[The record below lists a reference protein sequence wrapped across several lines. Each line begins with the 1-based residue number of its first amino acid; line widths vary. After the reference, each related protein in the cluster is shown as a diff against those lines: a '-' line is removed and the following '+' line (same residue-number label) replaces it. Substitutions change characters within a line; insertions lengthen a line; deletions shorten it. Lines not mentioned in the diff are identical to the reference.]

1 MVENFR
7 PDVKARLGFD
17 YETLKAKNPRIVLV
31 SISAFGQDGPY
42 KDRPGVDQV
51 VQGMSGLMSVTGE
64 PGRGPMRVGIPISDI
79 TTGLFAANGV
89 LTALLERHKSG
100 EGQWVQ
106 TSLLELQTFMLDLQA
121 ARYLVD
127 GVVPQ
132 QVGNEHPSGV
142 PTNAYKTKDG
152 YVNVAPIPS
161 MWPRLCKALGREAWI
176 DDPNFATREVR
187 RKRRKE
193 VNGAIADIIA
203 EMDSATLLA
212 KLDAAEVPG
221 GPIYT
226 IEQAYNDPQAKHMQF
241 TQTVAATGGK
251 EMRITAPA
259 VHADPHAEQARDA
272 HPGIRRAHRRSAQGV
287 RVLQR
292 RDQSLSRN
300 RLGRVEY
307 SDAAILDSS
316 CPRSSRAPRLRT
328 RADQRRGRP
337 YKAGHH
343 GSIHLNVGERHDFP
357 PSSDFIG
364 DVLGKIRRRAAGR
377 DAAHVGDAR
386 PDRWIGKRG
395 VDLGVQQRHDAA
407 RRASSVRT
415 GRSSR

>member
-1 MVENFR
+1 MYQPASRALEDLVVLDLTHARAGPVCVRQLADWGANVIRIERPGNPEDFSARHDSDFQNKHRNKRGIALNLRSDEGCGILHRLAERSDVLVENFR

-17 YETLKAKNPRIVLV
+17 YETLKAQNPRIILV

-64 PGRGPMRVGIPISDI
+64 PGRGPMRVGIPIADI

-106 TSLLELQTFMLDLQA
+106 TSLLESQTFMLDLQA

-127 GVVPQ
+127 GVVPK

-142 PTNAYKTKDG
+142 PTNAYKTTDG

-161 MWPRLCKALGREAWI
+161 MWPRLCKALGREEWI

-193 VNGAIADIIA
+193 VNGLIAEIIA

-226 IEQAYNDPQAKHMQF
+226 IEQAYSDPQAKHMQL
-241 TQTVAATGGK
+241 TQAVTATDGK
-251 EMRITAPA
+251 EMKLPRQPFTLNRTPSTLATRTPEF
-259 VHADPHAEQARDA
+259 AEHTDE
-272 HPGIRRAHRRSAQGV
+272 
-287 RVLQR
+287 VLR
-292 RDQSLSRN
+292 EF
-300 RLGRVEY
+300 G
-307 SDAAILDSS
+307 
-316 CPRSSRAPRLRT
+316 
-328 RADQRRGRP
+328 
-337 YKAGHH
+337 
-343 GSIHLNVGERHDFP
+343 F
-357 PSSDFIG
+357 SSDEIKAF
-364 DVLGKIRRRAAGR
+364 RE
-377 DAAHVGDAR
+377 
-386 PDRWIGKRG
+386 RG
-395 VDLGVQQRHDAA
+395 
-407 RRASSVRT
+407 SVE
-415 GRSSR
+415 

>member
-1 MVENFR
+1 MYQPASRALEGLVVLDLTHARAGPVCVRQLADWGADVIRIERPGNPEDFSARHDSDFQNKHRNKRGIALNLRSDEGRSILYRLAERADVLVENFR

-17 YETLKAKNPRIVLV
+17 YETLKAKNPRIILV

-51 VQGMSGLMSVTGE
+51 LQGMSGLMSVTGE
-64 PGRGPMRVGIPISDI
+64 PGRGPMRVGIPIADI

-106 TSLLELQTFMLDLQA
+106 TSLLEAQTFMLDLQA

-152 YVNVAPIPS
+152 YVNVAPIPA
-161 MWPRLCKALGREAWI
+161 MWPRLCKALGREEWI
-176 DDPNFATREVR
+176 NDPDFATREVR
-187 RKRRKE
+187 RKHRKE
-193 VNGAIADIIA
+193 VNSAIAGIIA

-226 IEQAYNDPQAKHMQF
+226 IEQAYNDPQAKHMRL
-241 TQTVAATGGK
+241 TQTVTTTDGK
-251 EMRITAPA
+251 EMKLPRQPFT
-259 VHADPHAEQARDA
+259 
-272 HPGIRRAHRRSAQGV
+272 
-287 RVLQR
+287 
-292 RDQSLSRN
+292 LSR
-300 RLGRVEY
+300 
-307 SDAAILDSS
+307 
-316 CPRSSRAPRLRT
+316 T
-328 RADQRRGRP
+328 
-337 YKAGHH
+337 
-343 GSIHLNVGERHDFP
+343 
-357 PSSDFIG
+357 PST
-364 DVLGKIRRRAAGR
+364 LT
-377 DAAHVGDAR
+377 
-386 PDRWIGKRG
+386 
-395 VDLGVQQRHDAA
+395 
-407 RRASSVRT
+407 VRT
-415 GRSSR
+415 PEFAEHTDEVLKEFGFSESEIKMFRENGSVE